1 MKRLRVLWVGKTDK
15 GFPQAGMDYYLKRIR
30 PLEPIDCIEG
40 KSAHHS
46 GRNQQHGV
54 RTESEAILKRLS
66 RSETVALLD
75 QSGKLWSS
83 EYFAQWLQQVIVNS
97 VTFVIGGAFGVD
109 RAVNA
114 RADVT
119 ISLSSLTMPHQL
131 ARIVLLEQI
140 YRGLTLR
147 AGHGYH
153 HV

>member
-1 MKRLRVLWVGKTDK
+1 MKRLRVLWVGKTEK
-15 GFPQAGMDYYLKRIR
+15 GFPASGTDYFLKRIR
-30 PLEPIDCIEG
+30 PLQPIECIEV

-46 GRNQQHGV
+46 GRNREHAVG
-54 RTESEAILKRLS
+54 TESEAILKRLS
-66 RSETVALLD
+66 RGETVALLD
-75 QSGKLWSS
+75 QSGKMWSS
-83 EYFAQWLQQVIVNS
+83 EYLAQWLQQAIVNG

-109 RAVNA
+109 RAVKA

-119 ISLSSLTMPHQL
+119 ISLSRLTMPHQL
-131 ARIVLLEQI
+131 VRIVLLEQI